1 MHKSGPKPWRMSA
14 DRKFIGCVAI
24 GLGILIMG
32 GAIIKSSNPRNA
44 APIVSQPETGPVRR
58 DSPAARESSYTRNSA
73 PTPTPTPIAR
83 QPIYTPPAPPPP
95 TRAQILDRNPVQS
108 EPQPGLQGQAAVIGS
123 DAALKLINN
132 LPHPA
137 YVKVVT
143 GPGKTIATIYLR
155 VQESHQLELA
165 AGSYLV
171 KYATGPV
178 SEWRGPVYYF
188 GSSTSFHKGDP
199 TDIPTNQILELTFY
213 QTVVQGFSTGGTPTI
228 SAEEFDR

>member
-1 MHKSGPKPWRMSA
+1 MSTDNKS
-14 DRKFIGCVAI
+14 IGCVAMII
-24 GLGILIMG
+24 GALIIG
-32 GAIIKSSNPRNA
+32 GALMNDRSPKNK
-44 APIVSQPETGPVRR
+44 APVLSQPETGPLR
-58 DSPAARESSYTRNSA
+58 RESLAAGESSHTRNSA

-83 QPIYTPPAPPPP
+83 QPVYTPPAPPPP